1 MELKREVQKNRLS
14 VLRGHTAQTIEAWR
28 LCAAN
33 KLNPEDGAEASG
45 KVIAV
50 VSSMDKPLPERYR
63 FSLSLY
69 EDDLGA
75 SLVVGHGCPLVGS
88 GNQHLGHQSISILLL
103 NSFPSH
109 GYPSVLS
116 FHDSCHAGHSLHHV
130 Q

>member
-50 VSSMDKPLPERYR
+50 VSSMDKPLPKRYR

-69 EDDLGA
+69 EDGRAQVLLWDMAARLLAPGISTLGT
-75 SLVVGHGCPLVGS
+75 
-88 GNQHLGHQSISILLL
+88 QSISILLL